1 MKKKVLAVL
10 LTAAMCFPI
19 AACGKGDSNRA
30 RDDEEV
36 IESEETTEESTE
48 ESSDVVLVDET
59 ELTEISEETIV
70 ETEATE
76 TARTIEVDGFQSFTM
91 PAEDT
96 TYIDMLID
104 AGIAPEYY
112 RGTYIDFIVGDG
124 TDDFWGDTVI
134 YFVNSNTDP
143 DVRVFD
149 FTDAGDGL
157 SDSDAEEALAIYTES
172 YYRYFDYY
180 ENYDGRQAIDLD
192 GDGEISYSEMGI
204 CAYFTSGVEWRG
216 LDIDQVE

>member
-1 MKKKVLAVL
+1 MKKRVLAVL

-48 ESSDVVLVDET
+48 ESSAVVLVDET
-59 ELTEISEETIV
+59 EITEVSEETMV
-70 ETEATE
+70 ETTE
-76 TARTIEVDGFQSFTM
+76 TAETTIVVDPADDVFEPFVI

-96 TYIDMLID
+96 TYIDKLID

-112 RGTYIDFIVGDG
+112 RGTYIAFDDNIGEYGDLI
-124 TDDFWGDTVI
+124 I
-134 YFVNSNTDP
+134 YFVNNNPDP
-143 DVRVFD
+143 SAQIYD
-149 FTDAGDGL
+149 FSDMGDDF
-157 SDSDAEEALAIYTES
+157 SEIENEEFYSIWLES

-180 ENYDGRQAIDLD
+180 ENYDGRQAIDLNE
-192 GDGEISYSEMGI
+192 DGEISVNEMNI
-204 CAYFTSGVEWRG
+204 CAFFTCGLEWRG
-216 LDIDQVE
+216 LVPSEWE